1 MSSVP
6 CTVPPSAPLRGKAI
20 SPPGR
25 PDGEEPTGKRRGT
38 GEEPPGRGPGAGR
51 RMPGQC
57 PQCLVP
63 RPFGHLAFR
72 HDVAAFAHQALA
84 DRQVIVPRGQELTAS
99 TVSVAA

>member
-1 MSSVP
+1 
-6 CTVPPSAPLRGKAI
+6 
-20 SPPGR
+20 
-25 PDGEEPTGKRRGT
+25 
-38 GEEPPGRGPGAGR
+38 
-51 RMPGQC
+51 MPGQC

-63 RPFGHLAFR
+63 RPFGRFAGFR